1 MTSPP
6 KPTVFAGR
14 QDVACFFALS
24 HMTGRNQEGRGD
36 PQIPHVLDGPEVIPR
51 AIQCDRESDPPVD
64 FASEPLD
71 RLVKGYDCEVTVKK
85 LNLLDE
91 VF

>member
-24 HMTGRNQEGRGD
+24 HMTGRNEEGRGD

-51 AIQCDRESDPPVD
+51 AIKCDRESNPLVD
-64 FASEPLD
+64 SASEPRD
-71 RLVKGYDCEVTVKK
+71 RLVEGYDCEVTVKN

>member
-1 MTSPP
+1 MTSPQ

-14 QDVACFFALS
+14 QDVTCFFALP
-24 HMTGRNQEGRGD
+24 HMTGRNEEGRGD
-36 PQIPHVLDGPEVIPR
+36 PQILHVLDGPEVIPR
-51 AIQCDRESDPPVD
+51 AIQCDRESDPLVD
-64 FASEPLD
+64 FASEPRD
-71 RLVKGYDCEVTVKK
+71 RLINGYDCEVTVKK

>member
-14 QDVACFFALS
+14 QDVTCFFALP
-24 HMTGRNQEGRGD
+24 HMARRNAEGRGD
-36 PQIPHVLDGPEVIPR
+36 PQVPHVLTGPEVIPR
-51 AIQCDRESDPPVD
+51 AIQCDRESDPLVG
-64 FASEPLD
+64 FASEPRD
-71 RLVKGYDCEVTVKK
+71 RLIKGYDCEVTVKK